1 MKSFRIIFLIALI
14 TFISLGYVHSEI
26 EIIKL
31 GYTVKSNH
39 IKLSKLIDQ
48 NRILMYNVSSLKSP
62 SYLEKALIAK
72 NTDYYLPTQ
81 TIIVKEKQNKPKG
94 SMLAGSKFFKNRLA
108 NLFEPKKA
116 AQAEEK
122 K

>member
-39 IKLSKLIDQ
+39 VKLTKLIDQ

-62 SYLEKALIAK
+62 SYLEKALIAYNK
-72 NTDYYLPTQ
+72 SVELC
-81 TIIVKEKQNKPKG
+81 KETGGTEGFPYQD
-94 SMLAGSKFFKNRLA
+94 AIAAIQRLKT
-108 NLFEPKKA
+108 NEN
-116 AQAEEK
+116 
-122 K
+122 